1 MSELRVPPGFCNVHW
16 KFSLTGDPEVQSFAT
31 AYALNDVVP
40 DPDAFA
46 FSLADNFT
54 DVLGYGLGGMYSQYS
69 MVGVDVTIGNDGPP
83 IVGHDVRSSPGT
95 GGSNATLPQNCAAIV
110 KKTTGFAG
118 QKFRGR
124 FYMPPISLAE
134 ADVNN
139 VGMIDSG
146 VRTSIQARI
155 DRWLA
160 LVITDNTV
168 IDNQVL
174 LHSSITVPTFVTSNP
189 LESLIATQRRRLR

>member
-1 MSELRVPPGFCNVHW
+1 MSELRLPPGFINVHW
-16 KFSLTGDPEVQSFAT
+16 LFSLTGDPEVMSFAT
-31 AYALNDVVP
+31 AFSINDAILL
-40 DPDAFA
+40 PDAFA
-46 FSLADNFT
+46 TSLADDFA
-54 DVLGYGLGGMYSQYS
+54 DALGYGLGGIYSQWS
-69 MVGVDVTIGNDGPP
+69 FVGVNVQIGNDGPD

-95 GGSNATLPQNCAAIV
+95 GGSNATLPQNCCAIV

-118 QKFRGR
+118 QRFRGR

-146 VRTSIQARI
+146 VRTSIQTRI
-155 DRWLA
+155 DRWIA
-160 LVITDNTV
+160 LVISDNVV
-168 IDNQVL
+168 IDDEVL
-174 LHSSITVPTFVTSNP
+174 LHSSVTDPTVVTANS